1 MNDATGAKNAKKK
14 SADEKRGLFARI
26 ALFFRQVLAEL
37 KKVQRPSR
45 QELWQMFLTVILFVA
60 VIMVF
65 VGIIDYG
72 FGRLTLWIF
81 G

>member
-1 MNDATGAKNAKKK
+1 MNATSKKK
-14 SADEKRGLFARI
+14 PAEQKLGIFGRI
-26 ALFFRQVLAEL
+26 ALYIRQIFGEL

-45 QELWQMFLTVILFVA
+45 TELWQMFLTVILFVA
-60 VIMVF
+60 VLMIF
-65 VGIIDYG
+65 VGLLDAG

>member
-1 MNDATGAKNAKKK
+1 MNAASKKK
-14 SADEKRGLFARI
+14 PAEKKLGFFGRI
-26 ALFFRQVLAEL
+26 ALYIRQIFGEL

-45 QELWQMFLTVILFVA
+45 SELWQMFLTVILFVT
-60 VIMVF
+60 VVMIF
-65 VGIIDYG
+65 VGLLDAG